1 MTCRTWVLVVSS
13 LSVWLSACG
22 APSGTEGT
30 SDGPSSTST
39 TTETD
44 SSTSDNPTSTDES
57 DSETGDTSDDPPRPE
72 RLLMTA
78 DWRAKRLS
86 LLDYAAIRDGATTRE
101 EALWK
106 SIELEAYEPGPMEAE
121 LTPDGS
127 LAVVAIS
134 PGFFATG
141 AGTLAGAGPGAV
153 PEGGALLI
161 VEVDTGSVL
170 AELTTAQ
177 YPLGIAIT
185 ADGSAAW
192 TANYG
197 GNGQSGTTV
206 SHIDLDTLTI
216 VEEYEVG
223 PGPEQLAIDG
233 SLAAVNIASDG
244 TVKLFDLGDPNGTL
258 SPGAMTSGDPSW
270 VLHMS
275 GGDRVAVT
283 NSIDPPGYSLVDSSN
298 PLAPVVLD
306 TVEVQGIAYAAT
318 YGYDNDQ
325 LILTSVSGAG
335 VAIRLFDTTTSE
347 LLQQI
352 DAPHVG
358 FPMGLAF
365 DPEAGIAMVP
375 IPGANVLFIAD
386 FDTGETRTI
395 EWQDVPGPT
404 YAVLER

>member
-1 MTCRTWVLVVSS
+1 MLGAGVALV
-13 LSVWLSACG
+13 ACSG
-22 APSGTEGT
+22 AKGEEGA
-30 SDGPSSTST
+30 SDGSTSTSVGSETAETEESSTSA
-39 TTETD
+39 
-44 SSTSDNPTSTDES
+44 
-57 DSETGDTSDDPPRPE
+57 SETGTNETETETGTDTSEDPPRPE
-72 RLLMTA
+72 RLLLTA

-86 LLDYAAIRDGATTRE
+86 LLDYAAIRDGASTRE

-106 SIELEAYEPGPMEAE
+106 TIELDYEPGPIEAE
-121 LTPDGS
+121 LTPEGS

-141 AGTLAGAGPGAV
+141 AGTLAGAGPGTV

-161 VEVDTGSVL
+161 VELETGAVL
-170 AELTTAQ
+170 AELATAQ

-185 ADGSAAW
+185 PDGSAAW

-216 VEEYEVG
+216 VEEFEVG
-223 PGPEQLAIDG
+223 PGPEQIALDG
-233 SLAAVNIASDG
+233 SLAAINVASDG
-244 TVKLFDLGDPNGTL
+244 TVRLFDLTDPAGTL
-258 SPGAMTSGDPSW
+258 SPGVMVSGDPSW

-283 NSIDPPGYSLVDSSN
+283 NSVSPPGYSLIDSSN

-306 TVEVQGIAYAAT
+306 TVEVVGIPYAAT
-318 YGYDNDQ
+318 YGYNHDQ
-325 LILTSVSGAG
+325 LILTSVSGPG

-347 LLQQI
+347 LLDQI
-352 DAPHVG
+352 DAPHLG
-358 FPMGLAF
+358 FPLGLAF
-365 DPEAGIAMVP
+365 DPEAGLALVP
-375 IPGANVLFIAD
+375 IPGANVLFVAD
-386 FDTGETRTI
+386 FDTGETRAI

-404 YAVLER
+404 YVALEP